1 MDKDDQYIK
10 NFLQH
15 QPVEHAPEGFTSRVM
30 EAVQLQEKRKMA
42 NSPVGDWIYGLIT
55 IGAVGIGFL
64 VYLFFDPL
72 SLLAFSGDIRETM
85 VQLYTQMH
93 LQITTPVHFQGVV
106 FNTFTIGMVLI
117 PVTLLIIDRIVSKKV
132 FRTDLFF
139 IG

>member
-10 NFLQH
+10 NLLQQ
-15 QPVEHAPEGFTSRVM
+15 QPVQQAPEGFTSRVM
-30 EAVQLQEKRKMA
+30 EAVQLQEKRKIA

-55 IGAVGIGFL
+55 IGAVGIGIL
-64 VYLFFDPL
+64 VYLLFDPQ

-85 VQLYTQMH
+85 VQLYTQVY
-93 LQITTPVHFQGVV
+93 LQITTQVHIQGVV

-117 PVTLLIIDRIVSKKV
+117 PVTLLVIDRIVSKKV
-132 FRTDLFF
+132 FRNNLFF